1 MLRRVASSIPHRPLL
16 RPLFTPTPPSLPAST
31 TSSATASLPMLAA
44 EDDRFGGKLV
54 AMESIAAHDS
64 VASFAESLATSL
76 DAWREE
82 GKRGIWLNI
91 PKERTELMP
100 AAIEAGFDLHHTEPD
115 RIVLNSW
122 LGGGTNMLPGCELP
136 AHQNP
141 PRTPCVSPLMLL
153 LAPTTD
159 TTHTMGIGAVVINE
173 QRQVLAVQEATG
185 PASEI
190 GGANNFWK
198 YPTGCVRSLLLLPLV
213 VVLTWMGGGAGWW
226 KRVRARRRQRC
237 VRCGRRQAST
247 RRWSLSSPCARH
259 TVRPSPTLDTVP
271 FERSFAQAS
280 DLRSSSICCHPTSSA
295 G

>member
-1 MLRRVASSIPHRPLL
+1 MLRRVACSFPHRPLL
-16 RPLFTPTPPSLPAST
+16 RPRFAPTPPSLPAST
-31 TSSATASLPMLAA
+31 TSSAAALSPMLAA

-64 VASFAESLATSL
+64 AASFAESLATSL

-82 GKRGIWLNI
+82 GKRGIWMSI

-115 RIVLNSW
+115 RIVLNTW

-141 PRTPCVSPLMLL
+141 PRSLQGSLLMLL
-153 LAPTTD
+153 LARTD

-185 PASEI
+185 PASKL
-190 GGANNFWK
+190 GGANDFWK
-198 YPTGCVRSLLLLPLV
+198 YPTGCVCLPLCCRW
-213 VVLTWMGGGAGWW
+213 L
-226 KRVRARRRQRC
+226 RRRADDGVGEQD
-237 VRCGRRQAST
+237 GGS
-247 RRWSLSSPCARH
+247 
-259 TVRPSPTLDTVP
+259 
-271 FERSFAQAS
+271 
-280 DLRSSSICCHPTSSA
+280 

>member
-16 RPLFTPTPPSLPAST
+16 RPRFTPTPPSLPAST
-31 TSSATASLPMLAA
+31 TSSTTASLPMLAA

-82 GKRGIWLNI
+82 GKKGIWLNI

-198 YPTGCVRSLLLLPLV
+198 YPTGCVCLPLLLPLV
-213 VVLTWMGGGAGWW
+213 AVLTWTGGRMVEAGEGAAEAA
-226 KRVRARRRQRC
+226 VREVWEETGVDAEVVSFVAMREAHGAPQPDPRHRPLREIFC
-237 VRCGRRQAST
+237 AS
-247 RRWSLSSPCARH
+247 LC
-259 TVRPSPTLDTVP
+259 
-271 FERSFAQAS
+271 
-280 DLRSSSICCHPTSSA
+280 SI
-295 G
+295 